1 MDESL
6 TNDDQSK
13 EISEEE
19 RILQEEQNITEAV
32 QNNVANYSNNNPKNK
47 YHFGRRIIR
56 IPLSRSSLNEN
67 TIRKYLP
74 YILQQHA
81 HNVADIKHLKGVYT
95 GEESHIW
102 NKERTDSES
111 NKNTIIE
118 EGHAYSMVEFK
129 KGYLYGEDV
138 TYSFLND
145 TACSDDL
152 TYFNKYMQ
160 DQDKA
165 SKNVDIS
172 EDVYIGGTGIRFILP
187 AKKDAN
193 FDPTKNAPFEIYNLD
208 YNCAFIV
215 YSSNYTREKLFG
227 GIITTIDSIDDN
239 NVQYELM
246 IYDHQYAYVFSMSG
260 TSVSYSDH
268 PIFKYKLP
276 HYIGVCNFVE
286 YKINKTRIG
295 LIERIETLLDA
306 VNEVSSYSVD
316 NIVDFVNAILVVY
329 NQKMNKSTKD
339 KIDKNKSM
347 VLLTND
353 PSRPADAK
361 YLVNELNLDGVQTKY
376 EAIKA
381 LAYDIVGVPQ
391 ATTKSTSGGDTG
403 EARALGGGWQRADEV
418 AKQEEKGLIKAE
430 REMLEICLSIC
441 KKTPGCPV
449 NELDA
454 SDIKIVFNRS
464 NRDNLLV
471 KMQSLKYGYDMN
483 MPKEPLLNIV
493 GVTSNSHEV
502 AHEWEELDNKV
513 KEDGQST
520 KTPFSQ
526 VDTTGE

>member
-1 MDESL
+1 
-6 TNDDQSK
+6 
-13 EISEEE
+13 
-19 RILQEEQNITEAV
+19 
-32 QNNVANYSNNNPKNK
+32 
-47 YHFGRRIIR
+47 
-56 IPLSRSSLNEN
+56 
-67 TIRKYLP
+67 
-74 YILQQHA
+74 
-81 HNVADIKHLKGVYT
+81 
-95 GEESHIW
+95 
-102 NKERTDSES
+102 
-111 NKNTIIE
+111 
-118 EGHAYSMVEFK
+118 MVEFK

-145 TACSDDL
+145 TTCSDDL

-160 DQDKA
+160 NQDKA

-172 EDVYIGGTGIRFILP
+172 EDVYIGGSGIRFILP
-187 AKKDAN
+187 AKKYAN

-227 GIITTIDSIDDN
+227 GIITTIDSIDDD
-239 NVQYELM
+239 NVKYELM

-260 TSVSYSDH
+260 TSVSYSFN
-268 PIFKYKLP
+268 PVYKYKLP
-276 HYIGVCNFVE
+276 HYIGMCNFVE
-286 YKINKTRIG
+286 YKVNKSRIG
-295 LIERIETLLDA
+295 LIERIESLLDA

-329 NQKMNKSTKD
+329 NQKMSKNAKQN
-339 KIDKNKSM
+339 IDQNKSM
-347 VLLTND
+347 ILQTND

-361 YLVNELNLDGVQTKY
+361 YLVNELNLEGVQTKY
-376 EAIKA
+376 EAITT
-381 LAYDIVGVPQ
+381 LAYNIVGVPQ

-502 AHEWEELDNKV
+502 AHEWEELDNTV
-513 KEDGQST
+513 KEDGQS
-520 KTPFSQ
+520 KTSFSQ
-526 VDTTGE
+526 IDTTE